1 MIVQSAS
8 NFYWGARFD
17 GQYLQQAGMKKVANM
32 HKNMVKNTLL
42 FLSTMLLAT
51 AAVANASDAKIGFVD
66 RERIVRESAP
76 AKRSQAKLEKEF
88 STRKAE
94 LDKLQKQGRD
104 MDATLLKESVTL
116 PEADRMVKER
126 QLAQLT
132 RDFQRIQRE
141 YREDFT
147 LRQQEEFVSLQER
160 AQKVIIDIAEKEKFD
175 LILQDVVFF
184 SPRVDI
190 TDKVIKALADK

>member
-1 MIVQSAS
+1 MIVRSAS
-8 NFYWGARFD
+8 NFYWDARFN
-17 GQYLQQAGMKKVANM
+17 GQHLQQAGMKKVANM